1 MTCSTNSVLNPMMGG
16 FIPSRH
22 SRIASG
28 RKSTKSVSRK
38 RKTQSKRN
46 IQRSK
51 YTKRYRVKGTKH

>member
-1 MTCSTNSVLNPMMGG
+1 MTCSSNSIVNPMMGG

-22 SRIASG
+22 SKIASR

-38 RKTQSKRN
+38 RKSQSKRN

-51 YTKRYRVKGTKH
+51 YTKSHRVKGLTH